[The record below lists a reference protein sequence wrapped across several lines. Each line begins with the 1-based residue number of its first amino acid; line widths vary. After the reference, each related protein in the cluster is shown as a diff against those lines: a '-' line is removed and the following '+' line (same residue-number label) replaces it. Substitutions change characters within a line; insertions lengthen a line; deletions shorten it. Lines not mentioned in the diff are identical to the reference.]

1 MTDEDDVTRI
11 SEYFKKYDLEEF
23 LVRMLMELGKQAP
36 HDPLEFMHQYAIDY
50 LNQPSFCKINFKS
63 HVAGIFFRIKF
74 ILLESMVKILR
85 LFA

>member
-36 HDPLEFMHQYAIDY
+36 QDPLEFMHQYAIHCFQFVF
-50 LNQPSFCKINFKS
+50 LKG
-63 HVAGIFFRIKF
+63 VV
-74 ILLESMVKILR
+74 L
-85 LFA
+85 

>member
-36 HDPLEFMHQYAIDY
+36 HDPLEFMHQYAID
-50 LNQPSFCKINFKS
+50 
-63 HVAGIFFRIKF
+63 
-74 ILLESMVKILR
+74 
-85 LFA
+85 